1 MRQPKDRQ
9 ELALAWTRA
18 FLFGPFYQASLIEVA
33 DTDSTDPL
41 VRLSP
46 LGRRLLDPHV
56 PLPERP
62 HYPHALLVQPN
73 HQIIVYRQALSI
85 ELLVDLLRFAEPR
98 SAGAALTFEITPA
111 SIYHGLESGLSADE
125 IIAILGRYAGRP
137 NPAGVE
143 DSIRTWGQKR
153 DRVSIYEDISLFEFD
168 TPQDMQDALDR
179 GLVGQPVTDCMLLV
193 EDQEGAFK
201 NLRITASRDYR
212 LEPQP
217 CVECGSDGVSLSVDL
232 EKSDLML
239 ESELRRFADPL
250 PQPDAKGRKQF
261 GVTRQSMER
270 AYEQGLGLE
279 FLTQWFKQRTGGEP
293 PESVRLLMRSVD
305 GLTLSAQSIIVLMTE
320 SPLVAGGLL
329 QHPRTKDL
337 FTQRLGPSALV
348 IAADDL
354 PRLDAALADLGISL
368 SPPQTPQSP

>member
-1 MRQPKDRQ
+1 
-9 ELALAWTRA
+9 
-18 FLFGPFYQASLIEVA
+18 
-33 DTDSTDPL
+33 
-41 VRLSP
+41 
-46 LGRRLLDPHV
+46 V